1 MNELINW
8 IILSAILLVASLALA
23 GVGISK
29 KKLNLFITAVAVF
42 ILFMVCGGITSYQI
56 IHKSV
61 ININKG
67 YDARK

>member
-8 IILSAILLVASLALA
+8 VILSAILLVVSLALA
-23 GVGISK
+23 LAGISK
-29 KKLNLFITAVAVF
+29 KKLNLFITAVAIF
-42 ILFMVCGGITSYQI
+42 ILFMVCGGITAYQI